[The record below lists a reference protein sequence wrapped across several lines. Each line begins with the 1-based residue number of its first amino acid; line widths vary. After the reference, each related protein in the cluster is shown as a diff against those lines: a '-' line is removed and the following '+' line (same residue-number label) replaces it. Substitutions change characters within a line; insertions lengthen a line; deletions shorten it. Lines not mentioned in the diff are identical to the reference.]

1 MNKIEFGRTE
11 ERISQAGLGCML
23 MGSAID
29 YTTSFAML
37 DRFID
42 QGGNFLDTANC
53 YAWWLGKGEFIG
65 DESENLIGQ
74 WMKER
79 GNRERIFLATK
90 VGARLKHP
98 EKIRD
103 KGNILWDLLPGEY
116 EGLAPEV
123 IRKGIEG
130 SLKRLQTDY
139 VDLYYT
145 HIDDRTTPLEETLE
159 ALNRLV
165 KQGKVRYIGCS
176 NLRTWRLER
185 SRYISM
191 ANKWTSYIAVQQ
203 QYSYLRPKPGV
214 DFGVTVNV
222 DDELLDYLSANE
234 DVTLVAYSPLLK
246 GIYDDKKK
254 REAYYNWQLFN
265 NDDAQVRLETLTKI
279 AKELGVTNNQLVLAW
294 LLHHRPRVIPLLGA
308 SKLEQFDQN
317 IKALDIRLTDE
328 QISLLNNASA

>member
-11 ERISQAGLGCML
+11 ECISQAGLGCML

-29 YTTSFAML
+29 YTTSFTML

-90 VGARLKHP
+90 VGARLKHL

-116 EGLAPEV
+116 EGLASEV